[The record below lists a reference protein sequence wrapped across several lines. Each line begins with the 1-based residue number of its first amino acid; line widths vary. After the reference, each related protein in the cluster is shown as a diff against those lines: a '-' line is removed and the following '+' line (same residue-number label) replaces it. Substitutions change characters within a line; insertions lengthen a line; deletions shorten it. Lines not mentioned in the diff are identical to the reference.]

1 MRVELLE
8 VNKPNGNNRVYP
20 KDLMEREIVRYKK
33 TFVDER
39 RAFVCKKQPED
50 TTVNLIDVIGLVTDI
65 RVQDDKVVAEI
76 EKLNTKD
83 ADEYWPLIES
93 GQFSVRT
100 SGIGSLRDGPD
111 GTRVICD
118 DYELTSFF
126 ITTNPA

>member
-1 MRVELLE
+1 MKVEVLE
-8 VNKPNGNNRVYP
+8 VDKPNHNQRLYP
-20 KDLMEREIVRYKK
+20 QQVLQKALEKYIKEQVE
-33 TFVDER
+33 ER

-50 TTVNLIDVIGLVTDI
+50 TTVNLMDVIGLVTDI

-111 GTRVICD
+111 GTRVICE